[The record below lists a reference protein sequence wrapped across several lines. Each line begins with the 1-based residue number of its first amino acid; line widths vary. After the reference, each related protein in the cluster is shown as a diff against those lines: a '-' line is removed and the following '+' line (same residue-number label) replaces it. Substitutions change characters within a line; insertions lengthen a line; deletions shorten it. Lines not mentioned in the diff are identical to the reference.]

1 MSILLHIAERVL
13 NTPLLVHPDKLPLV
27 LAVLEGRLPIAAAS
41 EEFSAEAER
50 RIALLPADAQA
61 IMRGPVDASRF
72 AGSPVGAGGQYL
84 DYAVTADGVALI
96 PVIGSLVNRGAWLG
110 VNSGKTSYEGLQHQ
124 VRQAA
129 ADPNVKAILLDIASG
144 GGEATGAFETAS
156 IVREAA
162 AQKPV
167 TALVNGMAASAAYAI
182 AAGASTIV
190 TTETGVVGSIG
201 VVMMHADYSRKLE
214 KDGVTPTLIF
224 AGAHKVDGHPFAPL
238 ADDVRTD
245 LQKEVDQFYSLF
257 VQSVAAGRKQLSPAA
272 IRATEARTFI
282 GADAVAAGLAD
293 SVGTFDQ
300 VLADLSRGLSGR
312 SNVLKGPTMNDKT
325 GAAAASP
332 TANVAPT
339 SVAELQAAFPA
350 LCSSIAIDAATG
362 ERNRILG
369 IQGLDAAGHGTLI
382 ADMVADGKTTPAE
395 AALRV
400 NQAQKAARGQHAT
413 SDRRRRKDDR
423 RRRRSADRG
432 RRADRTTRGDRR
444 LDAGRLVGR
453 IQGQRRSA
461 TRVSDRSRLCRVQK
475 GRGRRQ
481 VQDPHQV
488 KRARSIDRDAD
499 PRRKLH
505 P

>member
-1 MSILLHIAERVL
+1 MSLLLHIAERVL

-27 LAVLEGRLPIAAAS
+27 LAVLEGRLPIDAAAS
-41 EEFSAEAER
+41 AEFSADAER
-50 RIALLPADAQA
+50 RIALLPAEAQA
-61 IMRGPVDASRF
+61 ILRGPVDASRF
-72 AGSPVGAGGQYL
+72 VGSAVGAGGQYL
-84 DYAVTADGVALI
+84 DFAVTADGVALI

-144 GGEATGAFETAS
+144 GGEATGAFETAA

-182 AAGASTIV
+182 AAAASTIV

-312 SNVLKGPTMNDKT
+312 SNVLKGPTMTNPT

-332 TANVAPT
+332 TANPTPT
-339 SVAELQAAFPA
+339 STADLQAAFPA

-369 IQGLDAAGHGTLI
+369 IQGLDAAGQGTLI
-382 ADMVADGKTTPAE
+382 AEMVADGKTTPAE

-400 NQAQKAARGQHAT
+400 NQAQKAARGQHAQAVADVEKT
-413 SDRRRRKDDR
+413 TAGVVVLPTAAGAPPAPPKAPAASTPDGWSAEYKA
-423 RRRRSADRG
+423 SADLQREYPAE
-432 RRADRTTRGDRR
+432 ADYVAFKKAEAAGKFKIRT
-444 LDAGRLVGR
+444 
-453 IQGQRRSA
+453 
-461 TRVSDRSRLCRVQK
+461 K
-475 GRGRRQ
+475 
-481 VQDPHQV
+481 
-488 KRARSIDRDAD
+488 
-499 PRRKLH
+499 
-505 P
+505 